1 MSRNISFCFLHQG
14 WHAAR
19 RQREIGNPDQGFR
32 CGQSIFARAHGER
45 TRSSGS
51 IDRKT
56 QGGCGGAALVGAEYY
71 EFESEAALRAVL
83 EKVHASKRVLIVAES
98 VSSITG
104 ERVLSPH
111 VWSFIEQ
118 SGAWLLVDESAALG
132 VVGLRGAGSAEERP
146 TSNALLGR
154 VMGFGLIS
162 GLEVTSLNI
171 SNEFR
176 ELVLKRS
183 RYLRVEPA
191 PATSAVCGAE
201 QLVDLIEVA
210 ITQRERL
217 SARSR
222 MVETA
227 LRSQGWSLRGGAD
240 VPVLSVWFETL
251 QRARTIQDAL
261 LQRGVFV
268 DAIAAPSM
276 RKSGAVLRILL
287 SIAHSPQEVERL
299 IEGFGEVYRRLS
311 SDS

>member
-1 MSRNISFCFLHQG
+1 
-14 WHAAR
+14 
-19 RQREIGNPDQGFR
+19 
-32 CGQSIFARAHGER
+32 
-45 TRSSGS
+45 
-51 IDRKT
+51 
-56 QGGCGGAALVGAEYY
+56 
-71 EFESEAALRAVL
+71 VL

-146 TSNALLGR
+146 TSSALLGR

-299 IEGFGEVYRRLS
+299 IESFGEVYRRLS